1 MKLRKSL
8 FMLCAAGLSLCA
20 CNSDDIKDQM
30 PEGYGAVEVKIVPP
44 QTRATT
50 GTSGDNNAKVDVTG
64 DVYVT
69 LYATTG
75 GGTVKISANDFP
87 SNKTVKF
94 WNVTEPTK
102 VEVSMNG
109 GVESY
114 NSVSIVDQETQISYN
129 VGLEQ
134 NITPEQVTR
143 KMQADPA
150 SIPVYGVATLNNGL
164 NLTTDIEENEGQKYQ
179 MYKATINLTIP
190 VARLEVVVKR
200 ESASSNFSTLNAYG
214 VYLDHIKPTG
224 SGTIT
229 DYISSKD
236 VAKTA
241 ENNSTATGVNAI
253 LEDAFASSSTFIAMD
268 AQIPGNSQVFAYNF
282 YGDADPANVPYFKI
296 LFKDAARTD
305 GTTIPATQYAMI
317 TQYKEDS
324 QPIALENGNIYR
336 ITAVLED
343 TNVQP
348 DESGEDISYAVSV
361 TVEKAQWTIKD
372 VTGVWE

>member
-1 MKLRKSL
+1 MKLTKSL

-20 CNSDDIKDQM
+20 CNSDDIKDQL
-30 PEGYGAVEVKIVPP
+30 PEGNGAVEVKIVLP

-50 GTSGDNNAKVDVTG
+50 GTSGANNAKVDVTG

-69 LYATTG
+69 LTAATG
-75 GGTVKISANDFP
+75 SGTVKVSADDFA
-87 SNKTVKF
+87 SNKIVKF
-94 WNVTEPTK
+94 WNVTEPTR

-109 GVESY
+109 GVASY
-114 NSVSIVDQETQISYN
+114 NDIAINGTTSYTAGEN
-129 VGLEQ
+129 PAVQG
-134 NITPEQVTR
+134 N
-143 KMQADPA
+143 MQADPA

-164 NLTTDIEENEGQKYQ
+164 ILTTDIEENEGQKYQ
-179 MYKATINLTIP
+179 MYKAEINLTIP

-200 ESASSNFSTLNAYG
+200 ESASSDFSSLNAYG

-224 SGTIT
+224 NGDYTE
-229 DYISSKD
+229 YISSKD
-236 VAKTA
+236 EAKSS
-241 ENNSTATGVNAI
+241 ENNSTAIGVSAI
-253 LEDAFASSSTFIAMD
+253 LEDAFDASAAFIAED

-282 YGDADPANVPYFKI
+282 YGDSDPTNVPYFKI
-296 LFKDAARTD
+296 LFKDAAKTD

-317 TQYKEDS
+317 TQYKEGDEV
-324 QPIALENGNIYR
+324 IALENGNIYR
-336 ITAVLED
+336 ITAVLAD
-343 TNVQP
+343 SNVQP